1 MTQGRRQQDDKRDGD
16 RKMTQGRRQKDDNLE
31 LVDKITQQ
39 DARTE
44 RFF

>member
-1 MTQGRRQQDDKRDGD
+1 
-16 RKMTQGRRQKDDNLE
+16 MTQGRRQKDDRNGDRKMTQELRQKDNNLE